1 PTSKQ
6 SPFAPRRTDYPF
18 ATLRDAIN
26 ITILS
31 HPKSPERQAGL
42 VYSQYYNLIKVPFD
56 SAKQYP
62 FQNSQLECLALD
74 PLYLKQREEA
84 GRAVGAKLSTLILAY
99 RLSKLRIHINTP
111 TVHPPDEGPD
121 PSTPAPTHHARPMSF
136 GIRAEDRVSLTL
148 LARIIKL
155 CKSDS
160 SVPSHADAIP
170 ECAPFYAVPS
180 DTMSRFLRATVNR
193 YCFLYEYTKSQTM
206 MKFSLPETLVMATA
220 LRGLRFSYG
229 SSLIQKESVLW
240 KDKWTTKHK
249 VRGPNGVL
257 TEVETEKEGLN
268 LKASIDKYG
277 FGWWAPQKFN
287 WAFWR
292 FFDAVADNLAIGN
305 SILSGEYKRQWRV
318 VRDLRDVQV
327 RLWQA
332 RRWVLAHD
340 IHRDAN
346 RQVIW
351 LEYLWSV
358 VIEQF
363 DRDVWGEVHKF
374 SLRKSGCDIIL
385 EATRQ
390 FPIEEPPIF
399 CFDTLKHWFHDE
411 ARDMSHTRPHLV
423 TGNHARHSSPLL
435 LARDLFD
442 WTKQDRVLSLRKGWN
457 AKPFRVATRVAYDA
471 VQANFGTQ
479 QAASW
484 LEALHHLVVLT
495 RWILPWPSES
505 ALFDTTKQQ
514 RGKNKFR
521 RLMWFST
528 IYSPER
534 IQPSGRV
541 NHDPRGIPVEDRTH
555 YFTSND
561 QLSDWTNS
569 MMDDLFF
576 SKGWLDPEDNTQP
589 RFFIRAGDIISKVT
603 SDHTKPLDFIYSPAL
618 SCGRAVDG
626 HPNAKNGQPY
636 PLVDPGRPPQLLMS
650 IPAGHHSSSWCTPS
664 AGGQSRSLTT
674 SSSASWMQYRLV
686 ETLAPTQSN
695 KS

>member
-1 PTSKQ
+1 
-6 SPFAPRRTDYPF
+6 
-18 ATLRDAIN
+18 
-26 ITILS
+26 
-31 HPKSPERQAGL
+31 
-42 VYSQYYNLIKVPFD
+42 
-56 SAKQYP
+56 
-62 FQNSQLECLALD
+62 
-74 PLYLKQREEA
+74 
-84 GRAVGAKLSTLILAY
+84 
-99 RLSKLRIHINTP
+99 
-111 TVHPPDEGPD
+111 
-121 PSTPAPTHHARPMSF
+121 
-136 GIRAEDRVSLTL
+136 
-148 LARIIKL
+148 
-155 CKSDS
+155 
-160 SVPSHADAIP
+160 
-170 ECAPFYAVPS
+170 
-180 DTMSRFLRATVNR
+180 
-193 YCFLYEYTKSQTM
+193 
-206 MKFSLPETLVMATA
+206 
-220 LRGLRFSYG
+220 
-229 SSLIQKESVLW
+229 
-240 KDKWTTKHK
+240 
-249 VRGPNGVL
+249 
-257 TEVETEKEGLN
+257 
-268 LKASIDKYG
+268 
-277 FGWWAPQKFN
+277 
-287 WAFWR
+287 
-292 FFDAVADNLAIGN
+292 
-305 SILSGEYKRQWRV
+305 
-318 VRDLRDVQV
+318 
-327 RLWQA
+327 
-332 RRWVLAHD
+332 
-340 IHRDAN
+340 
-346 RQVIW
+346 
-351 LEYLWSV
+351 
-358 VIEQF
+358 
-363 DRDVWGEVHKF
+363 
-374 SLRKSGCDIIL
+374 
-385 EATRQ
+385 
-390 FPIEEPPIF
+390 
-399 CFDTLKHWFHDE
+399 
-411 ARDMSHTRPHLV
+411 MSHTRPHLV

-636 PLVDPGRPPQLLMS
+636 PLVDPGRPPQLLMVHA
-650 IPAGHHSSSWCTPS
+650 IRGRTIKELDHVFQRLMDAVPAGGDPRTNAIQQVLEKAMTTQPDMAEDEPPVDTHPPQRPARMSTRVRKIQASPAVGLGYLLPRLRNNHKS
-664 AGGQSRSLTT
+664 ATNNDFTTGKTNTTVKHATAKETRPRRCRTGEFPISRNSTHGYQLSIT
-674 SSSASWMQYRLV
+674 SPHLRSPIRHV
-686 ETLAPTQSN
+686 G
-695 KS
+695 